1 MMPIPDLAGAEPTR
15 FLRARPVWPEGRE
28 EERNLVLG
36 FRAVLAPGHRLGV
49 VVRLTASTIYRLSVN
64 GAFAGY
70 GPARG
75 PHGYFRVDEW
85 DITPHLAD
93 GRNLIGVEVAG
104 YNVNSYYT
112 IDAPSFLQAEVV
124 CEGEVLA
131 ATGFTEA
138 PFEAVPLRQRVQKV
152 QRYSFQRPFVEV
164 YRLRSGHD
172 SWKVDPD
179 AGLDPVRCGS
189 PAGAMGLLPRRV
201 PYPRFS
207 KKPPQRQ
214 VSCGGMRTGIEV
226 NRPWKDRSLVD
237 IGPKLGGFP
246 EGELEVVLSLEL
258 QAVASVS
265 PTTIDRPYLAEQTL
279 RLGKNSFQILDL
291 GTNLSGFLGATVRC
305 RTTTRLCVTFDEVLS
320 KGDVDFLRLDCVN
333 AVSYE
338 LQPGLHRIES
348 FEAYTLRY
356 LKLMVLDG
364 ECEVSD
370 VYLREYANPEVWEAH
385 FAASDAR
392 LNRLFEAGRE
402 TFPQNTVDLFMD
414 CPSRERAGWLCDSFF
429 TARVACDLSGVTSVE
444 RNFLENFL
452 LPERFEFLP
461 EGMLPMCYPA
471 DHNDGV
477 FIPNWALWF
486 VLELEEYL
494 ERSGDRATVNAL
506 QGRVLALFDYFER
519 FRNEDGLLEKL
530 ESWVFVEWSKAN
542 HFVQDVNYPSNMLY
556 AAALAAAGRIYH
568 CRRSPWRRRRSGP

>member
-1 MMPIPDLAGAEPTR
+1 MMPIPDLAGAKPTR

-28 EERNLVLG
+28 EERNLVVG

-93 GRNLIGVEVAG
+93 RRNLIGVEVAG

-131 ATGFTEA
+131 ATGLTEA

-179 AGLDPVRCGS
+179 AALDPVRCGS

-207 KKPPQRQ
+207 KKPPLRQ

-226 NRPWKDRSLVD
+226 DRPWKDRSLVD

-246 EGELEVVLSLEL
+246 ERELEVVLSLEL

-291 GTNLSGFLGATVRC
+291 GTNLSGFLGATVRA
-305 RTTTRLCVTFDEVLS
+305 RDDPALHDVRRGPLEGRRRL
-320 KGDVDFLRLDCVN
+320 LRLGCVN

-338 LQPGLHRIES
+338 LEPGSTGRILRGLHAQIP
-348 FEAYTLRY
+348 EA
-356 LKLMVLDG
+356 DG
-364 ECEVSD
+364 PRRRVRS
-370 VYLREYANPEVWEAH
+370 RR
-385 FAASDAR
+385 R
-392 LNRLFEAGRE
+392 L
-402 TFPQNTVDLFMD
+402 P
-414 CPSRERAGWLCDSFF
+414 
-429 TARVACDLSGVTSVE
+429 ARVRQPRGLGSPLRRQRRRLEPPLRSRTRDL
-444 RNFLENFL
+444 R
-452 LPERFEFLP
+452 PE
-461 EGMLPMCYPA
+461 
-471 DHNDGV
+471 
-477 FIPNWALWF
+477 
-486 VLELEEYL
+486 
-494 ERSGDRATVNAL
+494 
-506 QGRVLALFDYFER
+506 
-519 FRNEDGLLEKL
+519 
-530 ESWVFVEWSKAN
+530 
-542 HFVQDVNYPSNMLY
+542 
-556 AAALAAAGRIYH
+556 
-568 CRRSPWRRRRSGP
+568 RRRSVHGLPVPRDGPAGSATASSRLAWPVTCPA